1 MDKTRIGSDTSCYNS
16 AIFSYR
22 ATLLPLRVAMNEQA
36 FPIQIKGLRDGLL
49 ITIGDGDWVA
59 LEPALLE
66 QIHAQQSF
74 FQGARVALDVGPQ
87 ILRVN
92 ELVALRDKL
101 SGYGISLWAVL
112 SESPTTEKTAQLLG
126 LATRISKPRPEESR
140 QFTVEDLGDATAL
153 FLNKTLRSG
162 TRIEFPGHVVVF
174 GDVNPGAEIVA
185 EGNVL
190 VWGRVRGMVHAGAK
204 GDTSAYICALDL
216 SPTQL
221 RIADEVSA
229 ILEPQKNPRPEIAS
243 LNNEGKLQ
251 SVPWQQS

>member
-1 MDKTRIGSDTSCYNS
+1 MP
-16 AIFSYR
+16 F
-22 ATLLPLRVAMNEQA
+22 RVAMDERTL
-36 FPIQIKGLRDGLL
+36 PIQIKGLRDGLL
-49 ITIGDGDWVA
+49 ITIGDGEWAA

-66 QIHAQQSF
+66 QIHAKQPF
-74 FQGARVALDVGPQ
+74 FQGARIALDVGSQ

-101 SGYGISLWAVL
+101 SGQGISLWAVL

-140 QFTVEDLGDATAL
+140 QFAVDDLGNATAL

-162 TRIEFPGHVVVF
+162 TRIEFSGHVVVV
-174 GDVNPGAEIVA
+174 GDVNPGAEIIA
-185 EGNVL
+185 EGNVI
-190 VWGRVRGMVHAGAK
+190 VWGRVRGMIHAGAK

-221 RIADEVSA
+221 RIADEISA
-229 ILEPQKNPRPEIAS
+229 MLKPQNNPHPEIAR
-243 LNNEGKLQ
+243 LNGEGKLQ
-251 SVPWQQS
+251 SVPWEPS